1 MYREVK
7 QLSQYHTAN
16 KWQEWVFELRQ
27 AGSQGLNPIL
37 PLQMSGPTSHAMLQ
51 RASVPANLKF
61 RSVSA
66 KGKETA
72 HHCLVLSDLASLS
85 MSAQPPDT

>member
-27 AGSQGLNPIL
+27 AGSQGLNLHPIL

-61 RSVSA
+61 HSKSQLKERKQHITFWCSVI
-66 KGKETA
+66 
-72 HHCLVLSDLASLS
+72 
-85 MSAQPPDT
+85 